1 MKRSNTESFNFTGNL
16 LRMEDEEGEQFN
28 SKFLDELRSGRS
40 VSNDDLNPGR
50 LSELQRRN
58 SLYPSHLKSSYP
70 VETQF
75 ISDVKED
82 DIKVRSF

>member
-1 MKRSNTESFNFTGNL
+1 
-16 LRMEDEEGEQFN
+16 MEDEEGEQFN
-28 SKFLDELRSGRS
+28 SKFLDDLRSGRS
-40 VSNDDLNPGR
+40 SSHDDLNPGR

-75 ISDVKED
+75 IADVKED
-82 DIKVRSF
+82 DIKVCLLIAKLFWSTR